1 MYSDFVPLKDVSF
14 FLSLSLSGFS
24 LFDFSN
30 DTIDIMDDGGYRRWY
45 HKDRRSNWN

>member
-14 FLSLSLSGFS
+14 SPLSLSLSLSGFS

-30 DTIDIMDDGGYRRWY
+30 DTIDIMDNMDGGCQR
-45 HKDRRSNWN
+45 

>member
-14 FLSLSLSGFS
+14 SPLSPSLSGFS

-30 DTIDIMDDGGYRRWY
+30 DTIDIMDNMDGGCQR
-45 HKDRRSNWN
+45 